1 MRGTFSNYKMIE
13 CMRDHQTNW
22 KKKKIIKSFVALYSS
37 KNGNFR
43 MTIQFFNFCAFYLSQ
58 KLMWSVMLLM
68 LLASLYIL
76 LEVHFHIYYKCC
88 LIIFLLRS
96 TVDDKGLCFSSHDN
110 SSREEYF
117 WKQSVFPGCNPFI
130 FSEIRRKKDG
140 Q

>member
-22 KKKKIIKSFVALYSS
+22 KKKIIKSFVALYSS

-96 TVDDKGLCFSSHDN
+96 TEMTRVSVSVVMITRGKNIFENKAFSQVVTP
-110 SSREEYF
+110 SSSQR
-117 WKQSVFPGCNPFI
+117 
-130 FSEIRRKKDG
+130 
-140 Q
+140 

>member
-1 MRGTFSNYKMIE
+1 MLLYIPQKMVISEWPSN
-13 CMRDHQTNW
+13 
-22 KKKKIIKSFVALYSS
+22 
-37 KNGNFR
+37 
-43 MTIQFFNFCAFYLSQ
+43 FFNFCAFYLSQ

-110 SSREEYF
+110 SREEYF

-140 Q
+140 QWSSVFLVFILVLLIISWEKPQKCRKLG